1 MDSAQPRPVTP
12 ASTVMRMFTVRPY
25 AKGDANAWDALVER
39 SRNGNLLH
47 RRGYMDY
54 HADRFVDQSLMIERN
69 GEVVA
74 VFPANIRDN
83 LVISHG
89 GLTYAGLITTQA
101 LRAESTLAVFEQIGN
116 HYRSLGVERVIYKA
130 VPHVFHAYP
139 AEEDLYALY
148 RLGAQLKRRD
158 LSSAIPLQ
166 ETFHFTQGRR
176 HSIDKARKASIQLQ
190 VSDDPAAIHA
200 LLSEVLAKHDALP
213 THSLQELRLLQARF
227 PQQIILHEA
236 RREGAL
242 LAGVLVYDFGR
253 VVHTQYMAAS
263 EQGRRL
269 DALSFLLAELIGGT
283 YATKAYFS
291 FGISTEQEG
300 RILNSGLIAQKEY
313 FGARAIVHDFYE
325 WPL

>member
-1 MDSAQPRPVTP
+1 
-12 ASTVMRMFTVRPY
+12 MFTVRSY
-25 AKGDANAWDALVER
+25 AKVDADAWDALVER
-39 SRNGNLLH
+39 SSNGNLLH

-54 HADRFVDQSLMIERN
+54 HADRFVDQSLVIERH

-74 VFPANIRDN
+74 VFPANIRES
-83 LVISHG
+83 LVTSHG

-116 HYRSLGVERVIYKA
+116 HYRARGVERVIYKA

-139 AEEDLYALY
+139 AEEDLYALH
-148 RLGAQLKRRD
+148 RQGAQLKRRD

-176 HSIDKARKASIQLQ
+176 HAIDKARKAGVQLH
-190 VSDDPAAIHA
+190 VSDDPAAFHA

-227 PQQIILHEA
+227 PRQIVLHEA

-242 LAGVLVYDFGR
+242 LAAVLVYDFGR

-263 EQGRRL
+263 EEGRRL
-269 DALSFLLAELIGGT
+269 DALSFLLAELIGGI
-283 YATKAYFS
+283 YATRAYFS

-300 RILNSGLIAQKEY
+300 HVLNSGLIAQKEY

-325 WPL
+325 WLL